1 MSGIYI
7 HIPYCKSICN
17 YCDFYKT
24 ASLSSVEKTVLNI
37 AKEIELRKD
46 YLDNSV
52 VDTIYFGGG
61 TPSILTMNNLKML
74 LSTINSSFTIS
85 KSPEIT
91 LEANPDDLTYE
102 YLHEIRSV
110 GVNRLSIGI
119 QSFSDSDLKMMK
131 RRHTAIEAEASVLL
145 AKSSGFSNISI
156 DLIYGMEFS
165 TNEQFNQN
173 IDKAISLDVQH
184 ISAYHL
190 TIEEKTTFY
199 LYQKQGK
206 IREIDENRSNE
217 QLLILRNKLKQNG
230 FEHYEISNFAKP
242 NFISQHN
249 SNYWKQVPYL
259 GIGPSAHSYNG
270 ESRQWNIASVMKY
283 NKALDNNMLYYDKE
297 VLSETDKFN
306 DYIITSLRT
315 ALGINI
321 GYVETNFSP
330 YLAQYFILSI
340 GKFLKNNDLELDE
353 QNLKVSTK
361 SIFLTDYICS
371 ELIYVQ

>member
-1 MSGIYI
+1 
-7 HIPYCKSICN
+7 
-17 YCDFYKT
+17 
-24 ASLSSVEKTVLNI
+24 VLNI

-199 LYQKQGK
+199 LYKKKKK

-315 ALGINI
+315 ALGINV